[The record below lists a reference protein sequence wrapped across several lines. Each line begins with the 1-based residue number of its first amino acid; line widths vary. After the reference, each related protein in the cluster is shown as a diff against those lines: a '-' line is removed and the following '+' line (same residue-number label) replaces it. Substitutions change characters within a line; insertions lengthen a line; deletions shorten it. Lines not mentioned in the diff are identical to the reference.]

1 MSAKE
6 THMEIRHLNNL
17 RISLILAWY
26 FPLSIFAII
35 IFLLFKEILF
45 LSLENMLRD
54 ILPSATVALSTQ
66 ITILFIY
73 NEVMLKPLFM
83 RCRGGIHDYR
93 LKYEVIDFLWRWILW
108 ATVMQLISSCGFY
121 LVYSS
126 EVSKLGLRI
135 FTEFIPI
142 YLIPCI
148 VAIVSLLILILF
160 LYLWGAGANHID
172 KDKFENWLE
181 TDFPSFPIKSG
192 IIFFILSL
200 TGVSFWAAYIY
211 FFINPGLLRPTL
223 IISISDASFYLAL
236 SLLYYY
242 LIKRIIGGFLE
253 KHDTLLL

>member
-1 MSAKE
+1 MSVKE

-26 FPLSIFAII
+26 FPFSIIAI
-35 IFLLFKEILF
+35 IFLLLYKEILF
-45 LSLENMLRD
+45 LSLENMLHD
-54 ILPSATVALSTQ
+54 FIPSALYIISAV
-66 ITILFIY
+66 IYILYIY
-73 NEVMLKPLFM
+73 NEVALKPLFM

-93 LKYEVIDFLWRWILW
+93 LKYELIDFLWRWIIW
-108 ATVMQLISSCGFY
+108 STVVELILLGDFY

-126 EVSKLGLRI
+126 EMSKLGLRI
-135 FTEFIPI
+135 FIEFIPI

-160 LYLWGAGANHID
+160 LYLWGAGADHID

-242 LIKRIIGGFLE
+242 LIKRIIGRFLE
-253 KHDTLLL
+253 RHELI

>member
-1 MSAKE
+1 
-6 THMEIRHLNNL
+6 MEIRHINNL

-26 FPLSIFAII
+26 FPYIISTFIF
-35 IFLLFKEILF
+35 FLLFKEILF

-54 ILPSATVALSTQ
+54 IAPSVFVIITAT
-66 ITILFIY
+66 IIILFIY
-73 NEVMLKPLFM
+73 NEVALKPLFM

-93 LKYEVIDFLWRWILW
+93 LKYELIDFLWRWIIW
-108 ATVMQLISSCGFY
+108 STVVELILLGDFY

-126 EVSKLGLRI
+126 EMSKLGLRI
-135 FTEFIPI
+135 FIEFIPI

-242 LIKRIIGGFLE
+242 LIKRIIGRFLE
-253 KHDTLLL
+253 RHGLI

>member
-17 RISLILAWY
+17 RISLFLAWL
-26 FPLSIFAII
+26 FPYMISTFIF
-35 IFLLFKEILF
+35 FLLFKEILF
-45 LSLENMLRD
+45 LSLENMFHD
-54 ILPSATVALSTQ
+54 INPSVTVALSTQ

-83 RCRGGIHDYR
+83 RCRGGIHNYL

-108 ATVMQLISSCGFY
+108 NTVMELISSCGFF

-135 FTEFIPI
+135 FIEFIPI

-148 VAIVSLLILILF
+148 VAIISLLILILF
-160 LYLWGAGANHID
+160 LYLWGAGADHIE

-192 IIFFILSL
+192 IIFFILLS
-200 TGVSFWAAYIY
+200 TGVFFWAVYNH
-211 FFINPGLLRPTL
+211 FFINPDLLSPTF
-223 IISISDASFYLAL
+223 IISISSVSFYLAL

-253 KHDTLLL
+253 RHELI